1 MCSALLKQ
9 IQSLVGTF
17 HDDADGA
24 VVTAEYVSCH
34 LLLFGTGLVIQRN
47 YNTCVPRLSPL
58 TRQNL
63 ELYNPSTCFIWR
75 FCFWVG
81 IRSNSFVLFVSRRN
95 LCELYALMSVCTNSG
110 YQALFFNFQ
119 MSLETRL
126 GFAS

>member
-1 MCSALLKQ
+1 MSSLILISDRDEASCHQYSLMCSALLKQ

-47 YNTCVPRLSPL
+47 YNTCVPRLSQL

-63 ELYNPSTCFIWR
+63 ELYNPSMEILFLGGYKIKQFFFVCF
-75 FCFWVG
+75 
-81 IRSNSFVLFVSRRN
+81 
-95 LCELYALMSVCTNSG
+95 
-110 YQALFFNFQ
+110 QA
-119 MSLETRL
+119 
-126 GFAS
+126 

>member
-81 IRSNSFVLFVSRRN
+81 IRSNSFFFVCF
-95 LCELYALMSVCTNSG
+95 LAQFM
-110 YQALFFNFQ
+110 
-119 MSLETRL
+119 
-126 GFAS
+126 